1 MRTAQPNPPLPSP
14 PSWDSLSLI
23 RRNRLLALLGAMML
37 EALHAPPHAA
47 EVKDERRQR

>member
-1 MRTAQPNPPLPSP
+1 MRTSQPNPPLSPP

-23 RRNRLLALLGAMML
+23 RRSRLLALLGAMVL
-37 EALHAPPHAA
+37 GALHAPPHAA